1 MSPEE
6 VPELRIFIS
15 SPGDVAPE
23 RARAL
28 AVIARLNGEYEG
40 RLRLHPIAWEQK
52 TYGAHDDFQ
61 AQIEATAT
69 CDLVIGILWNRIGSA
84 LDAAR
89 YARPETGEPYES
101 GTVFEIETALDLRR
115 HAQLPDVALFQKNA
129 PPLTAPSH
137 AEAAELARNLGLMEA
152 IRRRWQFTKT
162 GAFKAAFNS
171 FSDPDEFERLLEQH
185 LRAWLAERGHG
196 ADGVVW
202 RIRDQDGRDRTPYP
216 GLEAYGAEHAPV
228 FCGRD
233 QVLELCLQD
242 LRAAAQRG
250 CAFLLLLGASGAGKS
265 SLARAGLL
273 PRLNKAGAAPGVDG
287 WREAT
292 FRPGQD
298 PLAALAR
305 ALFTALPELAE
316 TGTPTPA
323 AWCATVRGHAE
334 AAANSVKAAL
344 TNAATKATTPRRLKL
359 LLLVDQ
365 LEEAFAAPAEERA
378 AFAAALAALA
388 RGGEAWVLATLR
400 DDRYAGLLEQPLLLA
415 LKRDGAT
422 QDLIPPEGAELEAVI
437 REPARRSRLHFERD
451 AEGRDLADELR
462 RVVTS
467 ADALPLLQMTL
478 ARLFEERDRD
488 SDTMTFRAY
497 REFGGLSGVVDT
509 QAEDVFAKADPA
521 AAAELPALLL
531 GLVGGV
537 TEEGRVLARE
547 APAAV
552 LADTPAREALLA
564 LMVEGR
570 LLLTDGREAPDGTR
584 QIWVRVAHEA
594 LLRNWKRAAAILAPE
609 PLRAKPKVEQAQREW
624 QAGGMR
630 RADLLRGTALEGAQA
645 LLKAHGA
652 ALPEPLRDFVKRSVA
667 ELDRERRRDLWR
679 FRGVMAAA
687 IVLALMAGWAV
698 RQSIVAN
705 RQTQEAERQA
715 QIAEASRAEAEA
727 AGERETE
734 AQRSLTQAAN
744 ERAADAARFA
754 EEQRARAD
762 REARLTA
769 ETAAQRDAAVKFARG
784 LLRDAVKELESD
796 VGARGNILA
805 IVDYAE
811 AELGKLEST
820 VPGEEV
826 RQLRAEALLR
836 RAKILAGLL
845 RWAEADTARRAGMA
859 AAEAGVLRAPSAEW
873 LSLRAW
879 AHGLAADAA
888 RARGAYREAWTAT
901 EAAAVDA
908 AAAAMRD
915 PGDPDLATDHLE
927 ARLEVA
933 RSAEERGDLGTAD
946 RIVQELL
953 RALPSDGV
961 ASPAQLRT
969 RAAVLSF
976 AVNGLDVAKGHF
988 ASSERRLAEAEQ
1000 LRRRAADAAGSRQI
1014 GNEAVRLDSLLRRFV
1029 SVAMTGR
1036 VNAEFIAEARRTVTR
1051 INLILELD
1059 PTNDGQRMA
1068 RANLQ
1073 HTLAQMLLS
1082 AKNFVE
1088 ARQEIDASIA
1098 GLRELAER
1106 VANFEVASDLA
1117 EALKLAAE
1125 ILLEED
1131 PQRNGTQ
1138 ALQRIDWA
1146 LRIRRSAIDA
1156 EPSDPIRA
1164 EAWMKTALQR
1174 LQILR
1179 ATGASVAALSE
1190 AASLRSYV
1198 ESWLSG
1204 RPRHHRLAEIAVEL
1218 EGLVADLSF
1227 AANRWDEGL
1236 AATRRAIAHIER
1248 LGSLAREPKWLAT
1261 RSEVHRDAAI
1271 IIFRNVSRDEGL
1283 ATIQAAIQSSRE
1295 LAAHPES
1302 VVLYRMMLPVSR
1314 ALHAGMMLQS
1324 PDSATRRAAP
1334 AEARAAM
1341 DALVALQGS
1350 GIDPVLL
1357 GRATVAAQYGLSET
1371 LAGVGEQAA
1380 AQRERRAMETRLNA
1394 LRGSLSAEE
1403 FTALQ
1408 REVQPGRLRP
1418 TQRN

>member
-84 LDAAR
+84 LDATR

-171 FSDPDEFERLLEQH
+171 FTDPDEFERLLEQH

-216 GLEAYGAEHAPV
+216 GFAAYGAEHAPV

-305 ALFTALPELAE
+305 ALFAALPELAE

-323 AWCATVRGHAE
+323 VWCATVRGHAE

-344 TNAATKATTPRRLKL
+344 TNAATKAATPRRLKL
-359 LLLVDQ
+359 LLLADQ

-378 AFAAALAALA
+378 TFAAALAALA

-594 LLRNWKRAAAILAPE
+594 LLRNWKRAQAILEPE
-609 PLRAKPKVEQAQREW
+609 SLRAKPKVEQAQREW

-652 ALPEPLRDFVKRSVA
+652 ALPEALRDFVTRSVA
-667 ELDRERRRDLWR
+667 ELDRERWRDLWR
-679 FRGVMAAA
+679 FRGAMAAA
-687 IVLALMAGWAV
+687 IVLALMAGWAGY
-698 RQSIVAN
+698 QSIVAN

-715 QIAEASRAEAEA
+715 RIAEASRAEAEA
-727 AGERETE
+727 AGEREAE

-762 REARLTA
+762 SEARLRA
-769 ETAAQRDAAVKFARG
+769 ETAAQRDAALLQQAR
-784 LLRDAVKELESD
+784 AT
-796 VGARGNILA
+796 AILA
-805 IVDYAE
+805 EQAIDRGDAMTGMLAALAVLQERDERPWSAE
-811 AELGKLEST
+811 AAS
-820 VPGEEV
+820 
-826 RQLRAEALLR
+826 ALLR
-836 RAKILAGLL
+836 GTLMNRELLAFTGHTGGINYAAFSPDGRRLVTASRDRTALLWDLTGERPVATVLAGHTGWVNHAAFSPDGRRLVTASEDRTARLWDLTGERPVATILAGHTGSVEH
-845 RWAEADTARRAGMA
+845 A
-859 AAEAGVLRAPSAEW
+859 
-873 LSLRAW
+873 
-879 AHGLAADAA
+879 
-888 RARGAYREAWTAT
+888 
-901 EAAAVDA
+901 
-908 AAAAMRD
+908 
-915 PGDPDLATDHLE
+915 
-927 ARLEVA
+927 
-933 RSAEERGDLGTAD
+933 
-946 RIVQELL
+946 
-953 RALPSDGV
+953 
-961 ASPAQLRT
+961 
-969 RAAVLSF
+969 
-976 AVNGLDVAKGHF
+976 
-988 ASSERRLAEAEQ
+988 ASS
-1000 LRRRAADAAGSRQI
+1000 
-1014 GNEAVRLDSLLRRFV
+1014 
-1029 SVAMTGR
+1029 
-1036 VNAEFIAEARRTVTR
+1036 
-1051 INLILELD
+1051 
-1059 PTNDGQRMA
+1059 PDGQRLVTAGDHAA
-1068 RANLQ
+1068 RLWDL
-1073 HTLAQMLLS
+1073 T
-1082 AKNFVE
+1082 
-1088 ARQEIDASIA
+1088 
-1098 GLRELAER
+1098 GER
-1106 VANFEVASDLA
+1106 PVAT
-1117 EALKLAAE
+1117 
-1125 ILLEED
+1125 I
-1131 PQRNGTQ
+1131 
-1138 ALQRIDWA
+1138 
-1146 LRIRRSAIDA
+1146 
-1156 EPSDPIRA
+1156 
-1164 EAWMKTALQR
+1164 
-1174 LQILR
+1174 
-1179 ATGASVAALSE
+1179 
-1190 AASLRSYV
+1190 
-1198 ESWLSG
+1198 
-1204 RPRHHRLAEIAVEL
+1204 L
-1218 EGLVADLSF
+1218 EGHTDWV
-1227 AANRWDEGL
+1227 G
-1236 AATRRAIAHIER
+1236 
-1248 LGSLAREPKWLAT
+1248 
-1261 RSEVHRDAAI
+1261 
-1271 IIFRNVSRDEGL
+1271 
-1283 ATIQAAIQSSRE
+1283 QAAF
-1295 LAAHPES
+1295 
-1302 VVLYRMMLPVSR
+1302 
-1314 ALHAGMMLQS
+1314 S
-1324 PDSATRRAAP
+1324 PDGRRLVTAGDRT
-1334 AEARAAM
+1334 ARLW
-1341 DALVALQGS
+1341 DVPQG
-1350 GIDPVLL
+1350 
-1357 GRATVAAQYGLSET
+1357 
-1371 LAGVGEQAA
+1371 
-1380 AQRERRAMETRLNA
+1380 
-1394 LRGSLSAEE
+1394 
-1403 FTALQ
+1403 
-1408 REVQPGRLRP
+1408 
-1418 TQRN
+1418 